1 MAKLVDAPSS
11 GGGVRKDVLVRI
23 QSRAQENLDPCQF
36 RQGFFFLG
44 IMTLLVDLNVTTK
57 MKMLNTVLDE
67 NQARFAMTLGLES
80 WKVLY
85 YFLQQDGSLGVGSY
99 YSGNCSTVLKLPE
112 SSSYKVDVKS
122 TENELIDFVAQKT
135 SFHVSGT
142 IVSKNKEGNRYPL
155 DNDVRSIAF
164 NQIADAIHIK
174 GGLYEQLRKL

>member
-67 NQARFAMTLGLES
+67 NQARFAM
-80 WKVLY
+80 
-85 YFLQQDGSLGVGSY
+85 
-99 YSGNCSTVLKLPE
+99 
-112 SSSYKVDVKS
+112 
-122 TENELIDFVAQKT
+122 
-135 SFHVSGT
+135 H
-142 IVSKNKEGNRYPL
+142 
-155 DNDVRSIAF
+155 
-164 NQIADAIHIK
+164 
-174 GGLYEQLRKL
+174 